1 MDKDKVSS
9 IFHNKILQRDNKVVD
24 VVERSQY
31 TPLLIIALQELMR
44 EKVISMQ
51 NKIENAEE
59 EFERNTFFSFGNLE
73 MYWFTHD
80 LHNFYL
86 ALLDQPLDEKCCTIL
101 FNDLLGQ
108 LEAIQKE

>member
-1 MDKDKVSS
+1 MDKHKVSS
-9 IFHNKILQRDNKVVD
+9 IFYNKILQQDNNVVNA
-24 VVERSQY
+24 VERSQY
-31 TPLLIIALQELMR
+31 TSLLIIALQELIR
-44 EKVISMQ
+44 EKVLSME

-59 EFERNTFFSFGNLE
+59 EFERNGFFSFGNQE

-80 LHNFYL
+80 LHNFL
-86 ALLDQPLDEKCCTIL
+86 GALLDQPLDEKCCTIL